1 MDITQHTWNSG
12 STYKAQFNDLL
23 MAVFGFSFEPWHNF
37 GLWSEDYTCYSII
50 DNGVMLANASI
61 YRMKMIINDKKKECL
76 QLGAVA
82 TRPERRGEGLS
93 RMIMET
99 ILDQFG
105 DLPIFLWAHP
115 GVQKFYPKYGFVQ
128 IYDQQQQIRVRRET
142 SVNQAHRMKKL
153 DFDDPIV
160 WNCLKQRTCYS
171 KIVDCINSAPV
182 QWFNLY
188 SDFQDCLY
196 ELPELGA
203 LLVARQEGN
212 VLTIYHI
219 ATRGIFS
226 FDDLLANIDFSNIH
240 LIKFAFNPDWLN
252 KSYEMVPYETNS
264 PIFVNGN
271 FLPAKQFILPWLIH
285 T

>member
-12 STYKAQFNDLL
+12 SKYKAQFNDLL

-61 YRMKMIINDKKKECL
+61 YRMKMIINDKEKECL
-76 QLGAVA
+76 QLGAVV
-82 TRPERRGEGLS
+82 THPERRGEGLS

-115 GVQKFYPKYGFVQ
+115 GVQNFYPKFGFVQ
-128 IYDQQQQIRVRRET
+128 IYDQQPQIRVRRET

-160 WNCLKQRTCYS
+160 WN
-171 KIVDCINSAPV
+171 
-182 QWFNLY
+182 
-188 SDFQDCLY
+188 
-196 ELPELGA
+196 
-203 LLVARQEGN
+203 
-212 VLTIYHI
+212 
-219 ATRGIFS
+219 
-226 FDDLLANIDFSNIH
+226 
-240 LIKFAFNPDWLN
+240 
-252 KSYEMVPYETNS
+252 
-264 PIFVNGN
+264 
-271 FLPAKQFILPWLIH
+271 
-285 T
+285 